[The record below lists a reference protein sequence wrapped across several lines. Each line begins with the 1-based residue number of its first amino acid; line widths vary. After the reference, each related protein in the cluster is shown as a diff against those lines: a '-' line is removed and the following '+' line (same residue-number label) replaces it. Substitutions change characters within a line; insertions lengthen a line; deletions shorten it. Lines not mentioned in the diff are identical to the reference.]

1 MLARR
6 LSTTARSSRLSRPR
20 TYLEKFE
27 EKAAKH
33 WRPEQVR
40 SVTAGKDYALSPDK
54 PGVPVL
60 LRVLGFLDKEARMA
74 PNALH
79 KYKQVNAIFASV
91 ESALADTLQ
100 RSATRAARARCGRAA
115 PPRGTRRSTTARAAG
130 HRRGCAP

>member
-1 MLARR
+1 MR

-54 PGVPVL
+54 PGVPGV
-60 LRVLGFLDKEARMA
+60 VI
-74 PNALH
+74 N
-79 KYKQVNAIFASV
+79 
-91 ESALADTLQ
+91 
-100 RSATRAARARCGRAA
+100 
-115 PPRGTRRSTTARAAG
+115 
-130 HRRGCAP
+130 

>member
-1 MLARR
+1 MSSPGAWVLLVFRLKKLTFAKTFAITTRPRALRPFFFIFTLGMDNMRLARR

-54 PGVPVL
+54 PGVPGV
-60 LRVLGFLDKEARMA
+60 VI
-74 PNALH
+74 N
-79 KYKQVNAIFASV
+79 
-91 ESALADTLQ
+91 
-100 RSATRAARARCGRAA
+100 
-115 PPRGTRRSTTARAAG
+115 
-130 HRRGCAP
+130 